1 MAGLASNQGLAAPYV
16 INPAD
21 GNQEPYLSG
30 LQAAN
35 SECTAKPV
43 SADEGDRGFG
53 LETVTYHCPNILHCT
68 VFMLSA
74 CFSGTCM
81 HMYNILSVILSCTG
95 KMLQFLTSYGAV
107 SRVVGPAALVPQ
119 YNYVQTQWGM
129 YPQNAGLLQQTL
141 PQAGQTTPQGQV
153 LRGQTPRSLT
163 PSQTEGLGTPTGSV
177 QSQLHTPG
185 ACVNR

>member
-1 MAGLASNQGLAAPYV
+1 M
-16 INPAD
+16 
-21 GNQEPYLSG
+21 
-30 LQAAN
+30 
-35 SECTAKPV
+35 
-43 SADEGDRGFG
+43 
-53 LETVTYHCPNILHCT
+53 
-68 VFMLSA
+68 
-74 CFSGTCM
+74 
-81 HMYNILSVILSCTG
+81 
-95 KMLQFLTSYGAV
+95 MLQFLTSCGSM

-185 ACVNR
+185 ACVNRIMIDSLNYTHEVMTQCVYVWVRVVDDRWNAAVPDRDARLLRPERSASHGQRARSGHAHAARQPRPHAAQPTAR